1 MKYHICFYR
10 NELRPSAE
18 IDHMF
23 VQVNSLPLAV
33 DVAMKHMYKRG
44 HKLRI
49 PDSGPDS
56 QNRLLIEIK
65 KGDIE

>member
-49 PDSGPDS
+49 PDSGP
-56 QNRLLIEIK
+56 
-65 KGDIE
+65 